1 MRYLGKTAEI
11 QTNKIFEHLSFSN
24 KKIIVEQ
31 GGTRS
36 GKTYNILLWII
47 FHYAASNRNKTITIC
62 RKTFPALR
70 ASVMRDFI
78 EILRSFEMYSEEM
91 HNKSSSEYN
100 LYGNL
105 IEFISLDQP
114 QKVRGRK
121 RDLLFINEANELF
134 WEDWQQLIFRT
145 QGRIILDYNPSEE
158 FHWIYEKVIP
168 RDDVDFFKTTYM
180 DNPFLDQTIV
190 EEIERLR
197 ETDEQYWQIYGLGEK
212 GFSKS
217 TIFGYTEVQKIPE
230 NASFQS
236 YGMDFGFTND
246 PTTLIG
252 VWTEGYNM
260 YLREYLFRTM
270 MTTIDIHRELQA
282 LNIERDLIYADSAEV
297 RLIEELRRM
306 GWNIR
311 KSIKGKDSINAG
323 IDLLKRYKIHITSDS
338 RNMIQEFRNYKWKED
353 RNGKILNIPIDSHN
367 HTIDAARYSA
377 YATLSKPNFGKYAI
391 R

>member
-1 MRYLGKTAEI
+1 MGKTAEI

-47 FHYAASNRNKTITIC
+47 FHYAPSNRNKTITIC

-260 YLREYLFRTM
+260 YLKEYLFRTM